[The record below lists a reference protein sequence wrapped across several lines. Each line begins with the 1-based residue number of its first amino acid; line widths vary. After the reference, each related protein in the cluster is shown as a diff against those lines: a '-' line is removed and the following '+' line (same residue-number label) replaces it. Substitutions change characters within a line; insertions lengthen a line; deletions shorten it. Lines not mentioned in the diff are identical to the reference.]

1 VDSPRFRL
9 RLRCMLVFIDR
20 VLETPASHAASKRRR
35 RQVAVPQAA
44 IARAVRVAGQAGPTW
59 RVSIEGNVINLF
71 QGESI
76 ATTRQNDKVAPEKNW
91 RL

>member
-1 VDSPRFRL
+1 MVLMGSAMQNDAPSPQ
-9 RLRCMLVFIDR
+9 
-20 VLETPASHAASKRRR
+20 RRR

-44 IARAVRVAGQAGPTW
+44 IARAVRVASEAGPTW

-71 QGESI
+71 QG
-76 ATTRQNDKVAPEKNW
+76 APLVAAVTTEAVAPDKTW